1 MELTEKERKLLDYIL
16 HNVADSLE
24 YDRMISMYTSDTYI
38 TVTGEER
45 LILEDII
52 KKVIR

>member
-16 HNVADSLE
+16 HNIADSLE

-38 TVTGEER
+38 TVTGEEW
-45 LILEDII
+45 LMLDDII
-52 KKVIR
+52 EKVNR